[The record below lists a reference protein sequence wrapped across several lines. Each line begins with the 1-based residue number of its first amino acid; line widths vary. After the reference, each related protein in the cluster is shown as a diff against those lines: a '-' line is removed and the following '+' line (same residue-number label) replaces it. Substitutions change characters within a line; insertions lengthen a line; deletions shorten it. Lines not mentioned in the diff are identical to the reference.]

1 MHGIPQNDNKFK
13 QSTTYYILF
22 AELCQVGYR
31 NITKRLHFF
40 DLWDFGKTTYM
51 RIICNI
57 TINMTRVIIFLV
69 KYHNF
74 NSQFSSIFHLMI
86 IDFNKKSVI
95 I

>member
-1 MHGIPQNDNKFK
+1 MSSRLQK
-13 QSTTYYILF
+13 YYKM
-22 AELCQVGYR
+22 V
-31 NITKRLHFF
+31 TFF

-51 RIICNI
+51 RIICNK
-57 TINMTRVIIFLV
+57 TINSTRVIIFLV

>member
-1 MHGIPQNDNKFK
+1 MEFPKTTTNLNNPLHIIYYLLNYVKSVTEILQNG
-13 QSTTYYILF
+13 YI
-22 AELCQVGYR
+22 
-31 NITKRLHFF
+31 FF